1 MRNWYSLNANECPER
16 RDTKVMY
23 LRVAM
28 AKLLVLLLLHLGILL
43 FRDHRSSYQT
53 RMNAFREVEP
63 VDLPNCNLIKGIEAG
78 SEDLEI
84 LPNGLAFI
92 SSGLKY
98 PGIKSFEPDKPGKIL
113 LMDLN
118 EENPTVLELRITG
131 STFDLS
137 SFNPHGL
144 STFTDEDNTVYL
156 LVVNHPDVKSTV
168 ELFKFQ
174 EDEKSLLHLK
184 TIRHE
189 LLPNLNDLVALGPE
203 QFYATNDH
211 YFVDPYLRS
220 WELYLGL
227 AWSNVVYYTP
237 NEVRVVADGFD
248 LANGIN
254 ISPDGKY
261 VYIAELMAH
270 KIHVYEKHANWT
282 LTPLKSLDFNT
293 LVDNISMDPV
303 TGDLWVGCHP
313 NGMKIFFYDPENLP
327 ASEVLQIQNIL
338 TEEPRVTV
346 VYAENG
352 TVLQGSTVASVYK
365 GQLLIGTVFHKALY
379 CKL

>member
-1 MRNWYSLNANECPER
+1 
-16 RDTKVMY
+16 
-23 LRVAM
+23 M
-28 AKLLVLLLLHLGILL
+28 AKLIVLTLLGLGLAF
-43 FRDHRSSYQT
+43 FRNHQFSYQT
-53 RMNAFREVEP
+53 RLNAFREVEP
-63 VDLPNCNLIKGIEAG
+63 MELPKCNLVKGIETG

-98 PGIKSFEPDKPGKIL
+98 PGIKSFDPNMPGKIL

-118 EENPTVLELRITG
+118 EEDPTVLELEIIG
-131 STFDLS
+131 
-137 SFNPHGL
+137 N
-144 STFTDEDNTVYL
+144 NAIYL
-156 LVVNHPDVKSTV
+156 LVVNHPDAKSTV

-174 EDEKSLLHLK
+174 EEEKSLLHLK
-184 TIRHE
+184 TIRHN
-189 LLPNLNDLVALGPE
+189 LLPNLNDIVAVGPE
-203 QFYATNDH
+203 HFYATNDH

-220 WELYLGL
+220 WEMYLGL
-227 AWSNVVYYTP
+227 AWSYVVYYSP
-237 NEVRVVADGFD
+237 SEVRVVAGGFD
-248 LANGIN
+248 FANGIS

-261 VYIAELMAH
+261 IYIAELLAH

-282 LTPLKSLDFNT
+282 LTLLKSLDFNT
-293 LVDNISMDPV
+293 LVDNISVDPE

-313 NGMKIFFYDPENLP
+313 NGMKIFFYNSENPP

-338 TEEPRVTV
+338 TEEPKVTQ

-365 GQLLIGTVFHKALY
+365 GKLLIGTVFHKALY
-379 CKL
+379 CEL

>member
-1 MRNWYSLNANECPER
+1 
-16 RDTKVMY
+16 
-23 LRVAM
+23 M
-28 AKLLVLLLLHLGILL
+28 AKLLALTLLGLVLTHYK
-43 FRDHRSSYQT
+43 DHQSFYER
-53 RMNAFREVEP
+53 RLNAFREVEP
-63 VDLPNCNLIKGIEAG
+63 VDLPNCNLVKGIESG

-84 LPNGLAFI
+84 LPNGLTFI

-118 EENPTVLELRITG
+118 EEDPTVLELSISG
-131 STFDLS
+131 SNFNLS
-137 SFNPHGL
+137 SFNPHGI

-156 LVVNHPDVKSTV
+156 LVVNHPDVKTTV

-174 EDEKSLLHLK
+174 EEQKSLLHLK

-189 LLPNLNDLVALGPE
+189 LLPNLNDIVAVGPE
-203 QFYATNDH
+203 HFYATNDH
-211 YFVDPYLRS
+211 YFVDSYLKS

-227 AWSNVVYYTP
+227 AWSYVVYYSP
-237 NEVRVVADGFD
+237 DEVKVVANGFD
-248 LANGIN
+248 FANGIN
-254 ISPDGKY
+254 ISPDRKY
-261 VYIAELMAH
+261 VYVSASLAR

-282 LTPLKSLDFNT
+282 LTSLKSMVFNT
-293 LVDNISMDPV
+293 LVDNISVDPV

-313 NGMKIFFYDPENLP
+313 NGKRIFYYDVEHPP

-338 TEEPRVTV
+338 TEEPKVTV

-365 GQLLIGTVFHKALY
+365 GKLLIGTVFQKALY